1 MARLAWDR
9 LFYSKNTRQI
19 IWILSWKVCNF
30 PLDSCLKAVDVKS
43 MIMDYIPVE
52 VLSQPGIAGIL
63 TLQHESFISPLG
75 DFIGSLFFALKV
87 WHFQRGVVVNREP
100 VWEISPPHIGRYPPC
115 YHVIQ
120 SNCPRLMWPQRFVS
134 TLIPNSLF
142 YCLIFMLS
150 GQSIPS
156 KYLSFELVA

>member
-1 MARLAWDR
+1 MSGIKNISMKSSINTVARLAWDR

-100 VWEISPPHIGRYPPC
+100 VWEMYTPPYWQIPTLLPRY
-115 YHVIQ
+115 
-120 SNCPRLMWPQRFVS
+120 
-134 TLIPNSLF
+134 
-142 YCLIFMLS
+142 
-150 GQSIPS
+150 SIKLPT
-156 KYLSFELVA
+156 FNVATEIC